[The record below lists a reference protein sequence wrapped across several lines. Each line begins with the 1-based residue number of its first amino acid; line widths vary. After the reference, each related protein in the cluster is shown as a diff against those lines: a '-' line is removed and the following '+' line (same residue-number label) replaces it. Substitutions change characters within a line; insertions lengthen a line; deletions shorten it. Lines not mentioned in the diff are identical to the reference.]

1 MNPPMRIL
9 RWLASAILAGAVNLA
24 IAAAE
29 EPVTLNFVN
38 AEIEAVVKAVGEIT
52 GRNFV
57 IDPKVKGTISIISQ
71 QPVARQLVYPTLL
84 SALRL
89 QGFTAVEGEGVTK
102 IVAEADARAQA
113 PAAGKGS
120 ARGDQMVTKVYT
132 LKNEA
137 AGQMVAALR
146 PLVPA
151 NNPIN
156 ALAGSNTIII
166 TDYAENLK
174 RIEQIIDAIDRPN
187 SGEPV
192 LVPLKYASAADLAP
206 TLARVFGDAGSAG
219 GSAIDPAQRVNIVPE
234 LRSNSLILRSDN
246 AAKLDRV
253 RALALELDTPSR
265 SGGNVH
271 IVYLRNAEALRVAQT
286 LRGVLTGQASGD
298 SALAG
303 GLATPASA
311 VSAAS
316 SAAAAAGSGA
326 GAAQPSTFS
335 SGGVT
340 IHADTASNALII
352 AAPEPVYNGL
362 RAVIEKLDIRRAQ
375 VHVEALVVE
384 VTSDKAAEFG
394 IQWQTLD
401 TLSSGSGTQAIGG
414 TNFGARGSGQ
424 NIIDIAGNIGAAGPG
439 LNIGVVRGQ
448 VTLPGI
454 GTIANL
460 GVLARA
466 LESRASANILST
478 PSLLTLDNEEAKIV
492 IGQNVPFITG
502 QYAQTGSATTPTPFQ
517 TIERRDVGL
526 TLRVKPQVTE
536 GGTVRLQIYQE
547 VSNVLDKSNAAG
559 VITNKRSL
567 ESTVLVDDG
576 QIVVL
581 GGLIQDS
588 MVDADDKVPLLG
600 DAPLIGALF
609 RYESK
614 KRSKTNLMVFL
625 RPQVMRSAQSS
636 QAVTADRYDLLMGE
650 QKKSQAEPRF
660 FWSEPEGPQL
670 PPLKAPEKP

>member
-1 MNPPMRIL
+1 MKQFL
-9 RWLASAILAGAVNLA
+9 RLGQGLSGALLAGWLSLA
-24 IAAAE
+24 AAAE

-38 AEIEAVVKAVGEIT
+38 AEIDAVIKAVGEIT
-52 GRNFV
+52 GRNFLL
-57 IDPKVKGTISIISQ
+57 DPKVKGTLSIISN
-71 QPVARQLVYPTLL
+71 QPVARHLVYPTLL

-89 QGFTAVEGEGVTK
+89 QGFTAVEGEGITK
-102 IVAEADARAQA
+102 IVPEAEARTHAH
-113 PAAGKGS
+113 AAGKAP
-120 ARGDQMVTKVYT
+120 ARGDTLVTKVYT
-132 LKNEA
+132 LKNES
-137 AGQMVAALR
+137 AGQMVGVLR

-151 NNPIN
+151 NNPISAFPGTN
-156 ALAGSNTIII
+156 SLVV
-166 TDYAENLK
+166 TDYADNLK
-174 RIEQIIDAIDRPN
+174 RLEQIIEAIDRP
-187 SGEPV
+187 SAGEPV

-206 TLARVFGDAGSAG
+206 TLARVFAENGPAGA
-219 GSAIDPAQRVNIVPE
+219 AIDPAQRVSIVAE

-246 AAKLDRV
+246 PAKVARV
-253 RALALELDTPSR
+253 RTLAAELDTPTR
-265 SGGNVH
+265 AGGNVQ
-271 IVYLRNAEALRVAQT
+271 IVYLRNADAVKVAHT
-286 LRGVLTGQASGD
+286 LRGVLTGAST
-298 SALAG
+298 AEA
-303 GLATPASA
+303 PANL
-311 VSAAS
+311 SAAS
-316 SAAAAAGSGA
+316 PAGGASAPAATLAASVA
-326 GAAQPSTFS
+326 SPASFST
-335 SGGVT
+335 GGVT

-352 AAPEPVYNGL
+352 AAPEAVYNGL
-362 RAVIEKLDIRRAQ
+362 RAVIEKLDVRRAQ

-384 VTSDKAAEFG
+384 VTTDKAAEFG

-401 TLSSGSGTQAIGG
+401 TLATSSGTQAIGG

-424 NIIDIAGNIGAAGPG
+424 NIIDVAGNIGAAGQG

-466 LESRASANILST
+466 LETQANANILST
-478 PSLLTLDNEEAKIV
+478 PSLLTLDNEEARIV

-502 QYAQTGSATTPTPFQ
+502 QYAQSGSTTTPTPFQ

-526 TLRVKPQVTE
+526 TLKVKPQVTE

-588 MVDADDKVPLLG
+588 FIDADDKVPLLG

-609 RYESK
+609 RYESR

-625 RPQVMRSAQSS
+625 RPQVLRSASS
-636 QAVTADRYDLLMGE
+636 GQGATADRYDMLLGE
-650 QKKSQAEPRF
+650 QKKQQSEQRF
-660 FWSEPEGPQL
+660 FWKDQGGPQL
-670 PPLKAPEKP
+670 PPLTAPPARP

>member
-1 MNPPMRIL
+1 MNPPKRIR
-9 RWLASAILAGAVNLA
+9 RWIASAILAGVLNLA
-24 IAAAE
+24 HAAAE

-38 AEIEAVVKAVGEIT
+38 AEIEAVIKAVGEIT

-57 IDPKVKGTISIISQ
+57 LDPKVKGTLSIISQ
-71 QPVARQLVYPTLL
+71 QPVARHLVYPTLL

-89 QGFTAVEGEGVTK
+89 QGFAAVEGEGITK
-102 IVAEADARAQA
+102 ILPEADARAHA
-113 PAAGKGS
+113 PAAGKS
-120 ARGDQMVTKVYT
+120 PARGDQMVTKVYT
-132 LKNEA
+132 LRNEA
-137 AGQMVAALR
+137 AGPMVAALR

-151 NNPIN
+151 HNPIS
-156 ALAGSNTIII
+156 ALPGSNTILI

-174 RIEQIIDAIDRPN
+174 RIEQIIEVIDRPS

-192 LVPLKYASAADLAP
+192 LVPLKFASAADLAP
-206 TLARVFGDAGSAG
+206 TLARVFGDAGNSQGAP
-219 GSAIDPAQRVNIVPE
+219 IDPAQRVNIVPE

-246 AAKLDRV
+246 VAKVARV
-253 RALALELDTPSR
+253 KALAQELDTPAR
-265 SGGNVH
+265 AGGNVH
-271 IVYLRNAEALRVAQT
+271 MVYLRNADALRVAQT
-286 LRGVLTGQASGD
+286 LRGVLTGQGGAE
-298 SALAG
+298 AAPTAG
-303 GLATPASA
+303 T
-311 VSAAS
+311 AAPLGGS
-316 SAAAAAGSGA
+316 SAGAVAAAVMSSTGA
-326 GAAQPSTFS
+326 LPQSTFS

-352 AAPEPVYNGL
+352 AAPEAVYNGL
-362 RAVIEKLDIRRAQ
+362 RAVIEKLDVRRAQ
-375 VHVEALVVE
+375 VHVEALVVDL
-384 VTSDKAAEFG
+384 TSDKAAEFG

-401 TLSSGSGTQAIGG
+401 NLASGGTQAIGG
-414 TNFGARGSGQ
+414 TNFGARGSGL
-424 NIIDIAGNIGAAGPG
+424 NIIDIAGNIGAAGQG

-466 LESRASANILST
+466 LETKASANILST
-478 PSLLTLDNEEAKIV
+478 PNLLTLDNEEAKIV

-547 VSNVLDKSNAAG
+547 VSSVLDKSNAAG

-588 MVDADDKVPLLG
+588 LVDADDRVPVLG

-625 RPQVMRSAQSS
+625 RPQVLRTAQSGQS
-636 QAVTADRYDLLMGE
+636 ITADRYDLLMGE
-650 QKKSQAEPRF
+650 QKKHQPEPRF
-660 FWSEPEGPQL
+660 FWNEPDAPQL
-670 PPLKAPEKP
+670 PPRKAPEKP

>member
-1 MNPPMRIL
+1 MNIL
-9 RWLASAILAGAVNLA
+9 RNWARWLAGALLAGSLNLA
-24 IAAAE
+24 GAAE

-38 AEIEAVVKAVGEIT
+38 AEIDAVIKAIGEIT
-52 GRNFV
+52 GRNFI
-57 IDPKVKGTISIISQ
+57 IDPKVKGTLSIISH
-71 QPVARQLVYPTLL
+71 QPVPRQLVYPTLL

-89 QGFTAVEGEGVTK
+89 HGFTAVEGEGVTK
-102 IVAEADARAQA
+102 VLPEADARAHA
-113 PAAGKGS
+113 PAAGK
-120 ARGDQMVTKVYT
+120 AVLRGDQLVTKVYT

-137 AGQMVAALR
+137 AGQMVSALR
-146 PLVPA
+146 PLIPA
-151 NNPIN
+151 NNPIS
-156 ALAGSNTIII
+156 ALPGSNTIIV

-174 RIEQIIDAIDRPN
+174 RLEQIIETIDRPTL
-187 SGEPV
+187 GEPL
-192 LVPLKYASAADLAP
+192 LVPLKYASAVDLAP
-206 TLARVFGDAGSAG
+206 TLTRVFGDG
-219 GSAIDPAQRVNIVPE
+219 GGASGVPIDPAQRVSIVAE

-246 AAKLDRV
+246 AAKLARV
-253 RALALELDTPSR
+253 RALAQELDAPAR
-265 SGGNVH
+265 AGGNVH
-271 IVYLRNAEALRVAQT
+271 IVYLRNAEAVRVAQT
-286 LRGVLTGQASGD
+286 LRGVLTGQAQAD
-298 SALAG
+298 AAPHAPTAVA
-303 GLATPASA
+303 AT
-311 VSAAS
+311 
-316 SAAAAAGSGA
+316 AAAAASPTPAAAAGGA
-326 GAAQPSTFS
+326 TPQGTFS
-335 SGGVT
+335 AGGLT
-340 IHADTASNALII
+340 IHADAASNALII
-352 AAPEPVYNGL
+352 AAPEAVYNGL
-362 RAVIEKLDIRRAQ
+362 RAVIEKLDVRRAQ

-401 TLSSGSGTQAIGG
+401 TLSTSTGTQAIGG

-424 NIIDIAGNIGAAGPG
+424 NIIDIAGSLGAAGPG

-466 LESRASANILST
+466 LETQASANILST

-526 TLRVKPQVTE
+526 TLRVRPQVTE
-536 GGTVRLQIYQE
+536 GGTVRMQIYQE

-588 MVDADDKVPLLG
+588 FVDADDKVPVLG
-600 DAPLIGALF
+600 DVPLVGGLF

-625 RPQVMRSAQSS
+625 RPQVLRSATSS
-636 QAVTADRYDLLMGE
+636 QGVTTDRYELLMGE
-650 QKKSQAEPRF
+650 QKKQQPEERF
-660 FWSEPEGPQL
+660 FWSEPGVPLL
-670 PPLKAPEKP
+670 PPLKTSQ

>member
-1 MNPPMRIL
+1 MKQGL
-9 RWLASAILAGAVNLA
+9 LGALFGLVWALGLGVAKAAS
-24 IAAAE
+24 E

-38 AEIEAVVKAVGEIT
+38 AEVEAVIKAVGEIT
-52 GRNFV
+52 GRNFL
-57 IDPKVKGTISIISQ
+57 IDPKVKGTISIISN
-71 QPVARQLVYPTLL
+71 QPVARSLVYPTLL

-89 QGFTAVEGEGVTK
+89 QGFAAVEGEGIVK
-102 IVAEADARAQA
+102 IVPEADARLHA
-113 PAAGKGS
+113 PTGKP
-120 ARGDQMVTKVYT
+120 ALRGESLVTKVYT
-132 LKNEA
+132 LRNESA
-137 AGQMVAALR
+137 AQMVGVLR

-156 ALAGSNTIII
+156 AFPGTNSLVV
-166 TDYAENLK
+166 TDYADNIK
-174 RIEQIIDAIDRPN
+174 RIEQIIEAVDRAGN
-187 SGEPV
+187 GEPV
-192 LVPLKYASAADLAP
+192 LVPLKNASAADLAP
-206 TLARVFGDAGSAG
+206 TLAKVFAENGPAGT
-219 GSAIDPAQRVNIVPE
+219 AIDPAQRVTIVPE

-246 AAKLDRV
+246 PAKLARV
-253 RALALELDTPSR
+253 KALATELDTPMR
-265 SGGNVH
+265 AGGNVH
-271 IVYLRNAEALRVAQT
+271 IVYLRNAEATRVAQT
-286 LRGVLTGQASGD
+286 LRGVLTGSAD
-298 SALAG
+298 APALA
-303 GLATPASA
+303 
-311 VSAAS
+311 S
-316 SAAAAAGSGA
+316 SPAAAGSAAAGSSVVA
-326 GAAQPSTFS
+326 TSGAAKSGASFST
-335 SGGVT
+335 GGVT

-352 AAPEPVYNGL
+352 AAPEAIYNNL
-362 RAVIEKLDIRRAQ
+362 RAVVEKLDVRRAQ
-375 VHVEALVVE
+375 IHVEALVVE

-401 TLSSGSGTQAIGG
+401 NLATSNGTQAIGG

-424 NIIDIAGNIGAAGPG
+424 NIIDIAGNIGAAGQG

-466 LESRASANILST
+466 LETQASANILST

-526 TLRVKPQVTE
+526 TLKVRPQVTE
-536 GGTVRLQIYQE
+536 GGTVRLAIYQE
-547 VSNVLDKSNAAG
+547 VSNVLDKSNVAG

-576 QIVVL
+576 QVVVL

-588 MVDADDKVPLLG
+588 FIDADDKVPLLG
-600 DAPLIGALF
+600 DAPLIGSLF
-609 RYESK
+609 RYETR

-625 RPQVMRSAQSS
+625 RPQVLRSAASGQG
-636 QAVTADRYDLLMGE
+636 VTADRYDLLLGE
-650 QKKSQAEPRF
+650 QKKLESAQRF
-660 FWSEPEGPQL
+660 FWKEEGKPQL
-670 PPLKAPEKP
+670 PPLAPAAKP

>member
-1 MNPPMRIL
+1 MKQFL
-9 RWLASAILAGAVNLA
+9 RLGQGLSGALLAGWLSLA
-24 IAAAE
+24 AAAE
-29 EPVTLNFVN
+29 DPVTLNFVN
-38 AEIEAVVKAVGEIT
+38 AEIDAVIKAVGEIT
-52 GRNFV
+52 GRNFLL
-57 IDPKVKGTISIISQ
+57 DPKVKGTLSIISN
-71 QPVARQLVYPTLL
+71 QPVARHLVYPTLL

-89 QGFTAVEGEGVTK
+89 QGFTAVEGEGITK
-102 IVAEADARAQA
+102 IVPEAEARTHAH
-113 PAAGKGS
+113 AAGKAP
-120 ARGDQMVTKVYT
+120 ARGDTLVTKVYT
-132 LKNEA
+132 LKNES
-137 AGQMVAALR
+137 AGQMVGVLR

-151 NNPIN
+151 NNPISAFPGTN
-156 ALAGSNTIII
+156 SLVV
-166 TDYAENLK
+166 TDYADNLK
-174 RIEQIIDAIDRPN
+174 RLEQIIEAIDRP
-187 SGEPV
+187 SAGEPV

-206 TLARVFGDAGSAG
+206 TLARVFAENGPAGA
-219 GSAIDPAQRVNIVPE
+219 AIDPAQRVSIVAE

-246 AAKLDRV
+246 PAKVARV
-253 RALALELDTPSR
+253 RTLAAELDTPTR
-265 SGGNVH
+265 AGGNVQ
-271 IVYLRNAEALRVAQT
+271 IVYLRNADAVKVAHT
-286 LRGVLTGQASGD
+286 LRGVLTGAS
-298 SALAG
+298 SAEA
-303 GLATPASA
+303 PANL
-311 VSAAS
+311 SAAS
-316 SAAAAAGSGA
+316 PAGGASAPAATLAASAASPASF
-326 GAAQPSTFS
+326 ST
-335 SGGVT
+335 GGVT

-352 AAPEPVYNGL
+352 AGPEAVYNGL
-362 RAVIEKLDIRRAQ
+362 RAVIEKLDVRRAQ

-384 VTSDKAAEFG
+384 VTTDKAAEFG

-401 TLSSGSGTQAIGG
+401 TLATSSGTQAIGG

-424 NIIDIAGNIGAAGPG
+424 NIIDIAGNIGAAGQG

-466 LESRASANILST
+466 LETQANANILST
-478 PSLLTLDNEEAKIV
+478 PSLLTLDNEEARIV

-502 QYAQTGSATTPTPFQ
+502 QYAQSGSTTTPTPFQ

-526 TLRVKPQVTE
+526 TLKVKPQVTE

-588 MVDADDKVPLLG
+588 FIDADDKVPLLG

-609 RYESK
+609 RYESR

-625 RPQVMRSAQSS
+625 RPQVLRSASS
-636 QAVTADRYDLLMGE
+636 GQGATADRYDMLLGE
-650 QKKSQAEPRF
+650 QKKQQSEQRF
-660 FWSEPEGPQL
+660 FWKDQGGPQL
-670 PPLKAPEKP
+670 PPLTAPPARP